1 MRAQSLGLFMLGSAA
16 LRTKSDQFI
25 QHQDSLLVEN
35 LYSPLNSN
43 PGVQDLKVTL
53 SDSRRSSPIGETAV
67 QRRTTQQKKHANRF
81 TLQALQAVRE
91 GDKLVENI
99 RNFQSN

>member
-1 MRAQSLGLFMLGSAA
+1 MRAQCLGLFMLASAA

-35 LYSPLNSN
+35 LYSPLNSK
-43 PGVQDLKVTL
+43 PGVEDLKVTL

-67 QRRTTQQKKHANRF
+67 QRRTMQQKKYANRF